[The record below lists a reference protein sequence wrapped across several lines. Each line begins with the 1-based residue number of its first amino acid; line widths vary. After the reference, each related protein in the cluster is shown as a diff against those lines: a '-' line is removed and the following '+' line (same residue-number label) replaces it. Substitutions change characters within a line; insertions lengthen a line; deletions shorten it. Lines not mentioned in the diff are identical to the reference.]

1 MTKNVRLRGVIKQH
15 ERKAFWSI
23 PEFVSVLFLL
33 NCLRAKNMLKQVKF
47 SKFSKVT
54 AKPKDMEK

>member
-23 PEFVSVLFLL
+23 PEFVSVELFKVKKY
-33 NCLRAKNMLKQVKF
+33 AKTSEVLKNF
-47 SKFSKVT
+47 ENDS
-54 AKPKDMEK
+54 